1 MTTKDTLDRNKAIYR
16 RYIQQVFNEGRVDLL
31 DKLLAPSYVYHE
43 APPGTLLGGEG
54 IKQVVAMFRAAFPD
68 LEITI
73 DDQIAEGDQVCS
85 RATTR
90 GTHQGEIFGIP
101 ATGKAATMT
110 GMTIVRI
117 VDGRI
122 ADSWVKNDVM
132 GLMNQ
137 LGAALHLD
145 KQMNYPNNSEL
156 NLLFRTI

>member
-1 MTTKDTLDRNKAIYR
+1 MTTNHTLDRNKAVYR
-16 RYIQQVFNEGRVDLL
+16 CYIQQVFNEGRVDLL
-31 DKLLAPSYVYHE
+31 DELLAPSYVYHE
-43 APPGTLLGGEG
+43 APPGTSPGTEG
-54 IKQVVAMFRAAFPD
+54 IKQVVSMFRAAFPD

-101 ATGKAATMT
+101 ATGKAVTMT

-122 ADSWVKNDVM
+122 TDSWVKNDVM
-132 GLMNQ
+132 RLMNQ
-137 LGAALHLD
+137 LGAGSA
-145 KQMNYPNNSEL
+145 S
-156 NLLFRTI
+156 R

>member
-1 MTTKDTLDRNKAIYR
+1 MTTNDTLDRNKAMYR

-31 DKLLAPSYVYHE
+31 DDLLAPSYVFHE
-43 APPGTLLGGEG
+43 APPGTLPGADG
-54 IKQVVAMFRAAFPD
+54 IKQVVSMFRAAFPD

-101 ATGKAATMT
+101 ATGKVVTMT
-110 GMTIVRI
+110 GITIVRI

-122 ADSWVKNDVM
+122 TDSWVKNDVM

-137 LGAALHLD
+137 IGAGSA
-145 KQMNYPNNSEL
+145 SE
-156 NLLFRTI
+156 